1 MFAVILLIGSVFVND
16 NPEFI
21 DAVKKDYDE
30 GKTWSYVGEQAVP
43 ENGVAIPAI
52 DSITGEEV
60 VYFITK

>member
-21 DAVKKDYDE
+21 DAVKKDYE